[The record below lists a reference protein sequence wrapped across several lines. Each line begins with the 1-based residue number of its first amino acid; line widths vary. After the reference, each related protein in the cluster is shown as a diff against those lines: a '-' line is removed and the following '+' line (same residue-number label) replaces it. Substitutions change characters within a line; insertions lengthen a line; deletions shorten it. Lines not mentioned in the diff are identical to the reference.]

1 LQVRFR
7 AQAGLCGGRTIS
19 ARHKFGCGN
28 PLGTDRISWYADHQT
43 LTLQSGRELILGCD
57 RVLWRT
63 DKKNDD
69 TILLQ
74 WRRKMIIDRL
84 KNAHLYYCLGK
95 RFETGLRFL
104 QDNWDRIPE
113 FENGVHEIDGSNV
126 YLFMRRY
133 DTVKLADS
141 KTEAHKKYA
150 DIQILKIGKESFGY
164 QTLSEVGK
172 MLEEH
177 PERDV
182 SYFDAE
188 PEFFTLKDDRFV
200 IVLPE
205 DAHCPD
211 CALNDMPESVVKPVI
226 KVRVND

>member
-1 LQVRFR
+1 
-7 AQAGLCGGRTIS
+7 
-19 ARHKFGCGN
+19 
-28 PLGTDRISWYADHQT
+28 
-43 LTLQSGRELILGCD
+43 
-57 RVLWRT
+57 
-63 DKKNDD
+63 
-69 TILLQ
+69 
-74 WRRKMIIDRL
+74 MIIDRL

-104 QDNWDRIPE
+104 QDNWDTIPE
-113 FENGVHEIDGSNV
+113 FENGVHEIDDRDV

-133 DTVKLADS
+133 DTVKLADA
-141 KTEAHKKYA
+141 KTEAHRKYA
-150 DIQILKIGKESFGY
+150 DIQILKQGNEIFGY

-172 MLEEH
+172 RIEDY

-182 SYFDAE
+182 SYFDAK
-188 PEFFTLKDDRFV
+188 PEFFTLKNDLFV

-211 CALNDMPESVVKPVI
+211 CALNDAPESVIKAVI